1 MTRSFVHLHTHTE
14 YSLLDGA
21 VRCEEA
27 ARTAAAMGM
36 PAVAMTDHGVMYGA
50 VEFYECCIKAGVK
63 PILGCEVYVEPDGHR
78 SREKKGKNHHLILL
92 AENQEGYNN
101 LIRLVSIANT
111 DGFYYKPRIDHELL
125 SRYGKGLIASSACLA
140 GEIPSLI
147 LDGRDEDAF
156 NRAAFYRDLLGDGN
170 FFLEVM
176 HNGIPEQAVV
186 NRKIVEIARK
196 GHFPL
201 VATNDVHYLTS
212 GDYDW
217 HEILLC
223 VQTKN
228 TIDATNRMTFSTNDF
243 YFRSPEEMDAFFG
256 SEIPEALDNTV
267 LIAERCS
274 VTLPL
279 GAREYKLPTLA
290 LPDGETLDTKLE
302 KDAKQGLTARF
313 EGREIPPGYA
323 ERLAYELSVIR
334 TMGFAGYFLIVS
346 GIIQDAKDRGIPI
359 GPGRGSAAGSLV
371 AYSLRITELDPIRY
385 DLLFERFL
393 NPERIS
399 MPDIDTDVSDRGRDE
414 LLKSIVQKYGK
425 DHVSQIITFG
435 RMKSKNAI
443 LDVGRALG
451 IPLADVRKVSNSIP
465 PTAESIQESVTAS
478 KDLQE
483 LRKSDPRI
491 ARLLDSAS
499 HIEGLARHCSQHAAG
514 VVITP
519 VPLTDLVPI
528 QRIRESED
536 QVVTQY
542 SMEPVEK
549 LGLVKMDFLGL
560 KTLSVLEEAL
570 ENIRGNEKTC
580 PELEHIPLDD
590 QKTYEMLQ
598 DGDTLGVFQLES
610 SGMRRLLRKLRPD
623 CFEDLVAV
631 LALYRPGPL
640 GSGMV
645 DQYVERKHGRSRV
658 EYLHPCLEPVLRETY
673 GVVLY
678 QEQVMQCAATMA
690 GYSLGEADLLRRA
703 MGKKKVE
710 VMEQQRAKFVSGAV
724 ERGVEKKKAEEI
736 FDIIQEFAGYGFN
749 KSHSAAYAL
758 ISYHTAFLKANFPSE
773 FMAAYLSSQ
782 IASKKEV
789 KAEYVREV
797 RESGIPVLPP
807 DINSS
812 LSRFTAVGD
821 IVRFGLGGVDKVG
834 AGAVESIIESRRS
847 KGPFTSLWDF
857 ISRVDLRV
865 VNKAVIE
872 NLIRSGAFE
881 SIHANRR
888 SLLDAL
894 PEFISMAQK
903 CVEDVNQCS
912 LFEGNADD
920 SPPPEPDLPEAEE
933 CSQRE
938 RLEMEKDVMGLYI
951 SGHPFEHVAPRIA
964 RFATCRIGE
973 VGRWSGRKTMPCV
986 GGIVIGMK
994 ERLTK
999 SGDPMGIL
1007 ELEDDANKIEA
1018 VCFPKIWPG
1027 VKSAVHEGDVCLVR
1041 GSLDERGNGS
1051 IIVKDISSLD
1061 EKEQNAT
1068 PMAKIS
1074 IDANQL
1080 AAVSMKQLYRILR
1093 SHPGK
1098 SPVMMEFTRPEET
1111 VRLFQQDICVSPDSE
1126 LRHSLASLLSEAAFE
1141 IHV

>member
-50 VEFYECCIKAGVK
+50 VEFYECCVKAGVK
-63 PILGCEVYVEPDGHR
+63 PILGCEVYVDPEGHR
-78 SREKKGKNHHLILL
+78 SREKKGKNHHLLLL
-92 AENQEGYNN
+92 AENQEGYDN

-111 DGFYYKPRIDHELL
+111 EGFYYKPRIDHDLL
-125 SRYGKGLIASSACLA
+125 SRYGKGLIVSSACLA

-147 LDGRDEDAF
+147 LEGRDEDACS
-156 NRAAFYRDLLGDGN
+156 RAAFYRDLFGDGN

-176 HNGIPEQAVV
+176 YNGIPEQATV
-186 NRKIVEIARK
+186 NRKIVEIARR
-196 GHFPL
+196 GNFPI
-201 VATNDVHYLTS
+201 VATNDVHYLTKD
-212 GDYDW
+212 DYDW

-228 TIDATNRMTFSTNDF
+228 TIDAPNRMSFSTNDF
-243 YFRSPEEMDAFFG
+243 YFRSPEEMDALFG
-256 SEIPEALDNTV
+256 NELPEALDNTL

-274 VTLPL
+274 VSLPV
-279 GAREYKLPTLA
+279 GAREYRLPTFE
-290 LPDGETLDTKLE
+290 LPDGETLETKLE
-302 KDAKQGLTARF
+302 KDAKLGLEARF
-313 EGREIPPGYA
+313 AGREIPQGYS
-323 ERLAYELSVIR
+323 ERLAYELNVINS
-334 TMGFAGYFLIVS
+334 MGFAGYFLIVS
-346 GIIQDAKDRGIPI
+346 GIIRDAKEHGIPI

-414 LLKSIVQKYGK
+414 LLRSIVRKYGK
-425 DHVSQIITFG
+425 DRVSQIITFG

-451 IPLADVRKVSNSIP
+451 IPLADVRKVSNCIP
-465 PTAESIQESVTAS
+465 PTAESIGDSIAAS

-483 LRKSDPRI
+483 MRKADPQI

-570 ENIRGNEKTC
+570 ENIRENGKNC
-580 PELEHIPLDD
+580 PSLEDIPLDD
-590 QKTYEMLQ
+590 LKTYEMLQ
-598 DGDTLGVFQLES
+598 NGDTLGVFQLES
-610 SGMRRLLRKLRPD
+610 DGMRRLLKKLRPD
-623 CFEDLVAV
+623 CFGDLVAV

-645 DQYVERKHGRSRV
+645 DQYVERKHGKAKV
-658 EYLHPCLEPVLRETY
+658 EYLHPLLEPVLKETY

-678 QEQVMQCAATMA
+678 QEQVMQCAARMA

-710 VMEQQRAKFVSGAV
+710 VMEQQRAKFVTGAV
-724 ERGVEKKKAEEI
+724 ERGVDRKKAEEI
-736 FDIIQEFAGYGFN
+736 FDIVQEFAGYGFN

-758 ISYHTAFLKANFPSE
+758 ISYHTGYLKANYPSE

-782 IASKKEV
+782 IGSKKEV
-789 KAEYVREV
+789 MANYVREV

-812 LSRFTAVGD
+812 LSRFTAVD
-821 IVRFGLGGVDKVG
+821 DVVRFGLGGVDKVG
-834 AGAVESIIESRRS
+834 TTAVEAIIETRRNG
-847 KGPFTSLWDF
+847 GPFRSFWDF

-865 VNKAVIE
+865 VNRAVAE
-872 NLIRSGAFE
+872 NLVRAGAFE
-881 SIHANRR
+881 SLHDNRQ

-894 PEFISMAQK
+894 PDFVSMAQR
-903 CVEDVNQCS
+903 CAEDENQCS
-912 LFEGNADD
+912 LFGGDQDD
-920 SPPPEPDLPEAEE
+920 SASPEPDLPETED
-933 CSQRE
+933 CSFYE
-938 RLEMEKDVMGLYI
+938 RLAMEKQVMGLYI
-951 SGHPFEHVAPRIA
+951 SGHPFEQVASRIA

-973 VGRWSGRKTMPCV
+973 VGRWSGKKTAPCI
-986 GGIVIGMK
+986 GGIVIGLREK
-994 ERLTK
+994 FTRN
-999 SGDPMGIL
+999 GDPMGIL
-1007 ELEDDANKIEA
+1007 ELEDDSNKIEA
-1018 VCFPKIWPG
+1018 VCFPKVWPG
-1027 VKSAVHEGDVCLVR
+1027 IKASIHEGDVCLVR
-1041 GSLDERGNGS
+1041 GSPDDRGTGT
-1051 IIVKDISSLD
+1051 IIVRDVALLD
-1061 EKEQNAT
+1061 EKEQNTA
-1068 PMAKIS
+1068 PMTKIT
-1074 IDANQL
+1074 IDATL
-1080 AAVSMKQLYRILR
+1080 LGSVSMKQLYRVLR
-1093 SHPGK
+1093 SHPGR
-1098 SPVMMEFTRPEET
+1098 SPIMMEFIRPEET
-1111 VRLFQQDICVSPDSE
+1111 VWLYQQDICVNPDPE
-1126 LRHSLASLLSEAAFE
+1126 LRISLASLLSEGAFE